1 MRPLGYYRIS
11 VQHDRRILVREDVI
25 APSTIDDIV
34 RNAASEMQL
43 QPLMAG
49 PPRTEAEAAS
59 ILARIKGNPIFR
71 GKVSGEDGSLV
82 AKYLPLHKGETDRS
96 QFLGEEIKR
105 IVERHLGPNQRFYLA
120 GLPLAENTFGNEM
133 FVQMGV
139 YAPAA
144 N

>member
-1 MRPLGYYRIS
+1 M
-11 VQHDRRILVREDVI
+11 
-25 APSTIDDIV
+25 

-105 IVERHLGPNQRFYLA
+105 IVARHLGPNQRNYLA
-120 GLPLAENTFGNEM
+120 GLHLAGNTFGNEM